1 MRTRS
6 KFPSCEKS
14 KLAVEICRR
23 KLYNIFGVTLIHV
36 SRQGGKA
43 MSVKQMIQFGL
54 VLVLLV
60 ATFAAASNA
69 DAWSSCGSTYVVQRG
84 DWLAKVAGRW
94 GISLFSLY
102 ARHHWGR

>member
-1 MRTRS
+1 MGSAGISVSTGAGAVPGAEQVASNITDTKIIKANSLILISKFFGLDGELTMRTRS

-14 KLAVEICRR
+14 KLVVEICRR

-54 VLVLLV
+54 VLV
-60 ATFAAASNA
+60 
-69 DAWSSCGSTYVVQRG
+69 VV
-84 DWLAKVAGRW
+84 
-94 GISLFSLY
+94 
-102 ARHHWGR
+102 